1 MDKFNALA
9 EPNRR
14 RILEMIATQGPLAV
28 SKINEHFDISAP
40 AISQHLKVLREAGLL
55 QMQKKAQQRLYSLQP
70 DGVDE
75 LWQWLSD
82 MRQFWHARLD
92 TLEAQLNKDLKE
104 DQHD

>member
-14 RILEMIATQGPLAV
+14 RILEMIAIQGPLAV
-28 SKINEHFDISAP
+28 SEINEHFGISAP

-55 QMQKKAQQRLYSLQP
+55 QMQKKAQRRLYSLQP

-92 TLEAQLNKDLKE
+92 SLEVQLNKDLKGE
-104 DQHD
+104 ST